1 MPYARIALLAA
12 VCLLA
17 WLHPAQAQDNV
28 VTGPGLQKLMT
39 EAFTPEKTVAEL
51 AAMALKEPGNDYV
64 AQNIQGSAYSRLA
77 QRLVQQPAAKAALI
91 PQRPDFEQAFTA
103 AQEKHNGWLAE
114 RIAHFLLKL
123 DPPAEKAAA
132 YHLAVLENIS
142 VAEFSFFGDYRAHQ
156 KAREQMVIA
165 MLQPLAGQQKSA
177 ELIASQLADR
187 IEKNFR
193 YAPNVINAAL
203 AILQP
208 YMPHIT
214 VAAFDKLAAIR
225 TRWAASIPD
234 EAKQR
239 FQNTEDAANNRAHAI
254 TIWDFATGAEV
265 QATLRKFDAVL
276 CNHPLLAGGRADM
289 VVIGHGNGI
298 NTSGA
303 ATILS
308 CSGQ

>member
-1 MPYARIALLAA
+1 MRWLSVLGFLL
-12 VCLLA
+12 CLTGV
-17 WLHPAQAQDNV
+17 PAPVLAQDNV
-28 VTGPGLQKLMT
+28 VTGPALQKLIT
-39 EAFTPEKTVAEL
+39 DAFTPEKTVAEL
-51 AAMALKEPGNDYV
+51 AAMALKDPKNDYV
-64 AQNIQGSAYSRLA
+64 AQNVQGSAYTRLA
-77 QRLVQQPAAKAALI
+77 QRLVQQTGAKAELLPHRSA
-91 PQRPDFEQAFTA
+91 FEQAFSA
-103 AQEKHNGWLAE
+103 AQEKHNEWLAE
-114 RIAHFLLKL
+114 RIAHLLLKL
-123 DPPAEKAAA
+123 DPPAEKAVA
-132 YHLAVLENIS
+132 YQLALLENIA
-142 VAEFSFFGDYRAHQ
+142 VAEFSFFGDYRARQ
-156 KAREQMVIA
+156 KAREHMLIA
-165 MLQPLAGQQKSA
+165 MLQPLAGQPKSA
-177 ELIASQLADR
+177 ELIVTALAER

-203 AILQP
+203 VILQP
-208 YMPHIT
+208 YMPLIT

-265 QATLRKFDAVL
+265 QETLRKFDAVL
-276 CNHPLLAGGRADM
+276 CNHPLLAGGKADM

-308 CSGQ
+308 CPAE